1 MIDCKGWP
9 NALIVDPKRG
19 SRGQFWF
26 RVHVLGKFGANSW
39 FQNKL
44 FSILSTAFSPID
56 LMHATFAIQW
66 CLISHWKSLLAQC

>member
-26 RVHVLGKFGANSW
+26 HVHVLGKFGANFW
-39 FQNKL
+39 FQNKT

-56 LMHATFAIQW
+56 LTHATFAIQ
-66 CLISHWKSLLAQC
+66 